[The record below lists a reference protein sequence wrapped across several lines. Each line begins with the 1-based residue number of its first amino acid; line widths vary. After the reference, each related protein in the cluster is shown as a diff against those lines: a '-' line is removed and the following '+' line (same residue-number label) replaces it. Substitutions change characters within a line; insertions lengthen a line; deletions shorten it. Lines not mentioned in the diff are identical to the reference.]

1 MSVSLPFEGVRGR
14 SREGRVLGP
23 ATRVSPASSCA
34 GPVCGYASH
43 MDGAQT
49 SAGEPAVAVEILY
62 ASGCPQLEDTRARLK
77 AVAEE
82 AGVVIAVG
90 ETLIETVEQ
99 AQQRRFP
106 GSPTVRVEGR
116 DVAPEAEALELFGL
130 G

>member
-1 MSVSLPFEGVRGR
+1 M
-14 SREGRVLGP
+14 
-23 ATRVSPASSCA
+23 
-34 GPVCGYASH
+34 
-43 MDGAQT
+43 
-49 SAGEPAVAVEILY
+49 AVEILY